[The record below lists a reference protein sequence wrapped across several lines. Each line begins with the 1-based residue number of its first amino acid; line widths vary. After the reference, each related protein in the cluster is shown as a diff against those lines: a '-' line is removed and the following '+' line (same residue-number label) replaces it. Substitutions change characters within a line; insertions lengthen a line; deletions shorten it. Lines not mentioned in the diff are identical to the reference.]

1 VDTANSVG
9 QYTSIAIDSS
19 GNPWISYY
27 DSTNGGLRVGKYV
40 GTGGTGCASS
50 AWTCTAVVTGNST
63 GLYSSIAFDASGT
76 PWVSYDSLIS
86 NSMSIAHYVGSSGT
100 GCAVATWTCVTPDV
114 QGQYTSIAF
123 DASGSA
129 WISNYDV
136 GFGDLKIAKLFMPP
150 GPLTAIDLYT
160 YPGRNAPRSDGR
172 WHLDNGYA
180 PRATS
185 GNCTATTDS
194 LGFCGVAAND
204 GSFDSLTGTH
214 TRLIY
219 NYAAQ
224 SNSPGSIPTI
234 TWSGRSNVAPSTA
247 GTVGDLVMQLYNFT
261 IGTWDTVATD
271 SSSSNCS
278 TANCTLKYQYNSKG
292 ASHIDYYQN
301 VSNNFNIY
309 ARVWQ
314 YENSS
319 SETLKT
325 DYFYI
330 AFDNTGNRLYLGKR
344 FINGV
349 KTNLVP

>member
-1 VDTANSVG
+1 L
-9 QYTSIAIDSS
+9 
-19 GNPWISYY
+19 
-27 DSTNGGLRVGKYV
+27 GGA
-40 GTGGTGCASS
+40 TTGTGCASS
-50 AWTCTAVVTGNST
+50 AWNC
-63 GLYSSIAFDASGT
+63 
-76 PWVSYDSLIS
+76 VSVDTT
-86 NSMSIAHYVGSSGT
+86 N
-100 GCAVATWTCVTPDV
+100 DV
-114 QGQYTSIAF
+114 GQYTSIAF
-123 DASGSA
+123 DSSGSP
-129 WISNYDV
+129 WISYYRT
-136 GFGDLKIAKLFMPP
+136 GIGGLMFAKLDMPP
-150 GPLTAIDLYT
+150 GPLTATDLYT
-160 YPGRNAPRSDGR
+160 YNGRNAPRGDGK

-185 GNCTATTDS
+185 GSCTATTDS
-194 LGFCGVAAND
+194 LGFCGVGAND
-204 GSFDSLTGTH
+204 GSFDSLTGTN

-234 TWSGRSNVAPSTA
+234 TWSGRSNVAPNTA
-247 GTVGDLVMQLYNFT
+247 GTGGDLVMQLYNFT
-261 IGTWDTVATD
+261 NGTWDTVATD

-278 TANCTLKYQYNSKG
+278 TANCTLKYHYNSKG

-301 VSNNFNIY
+301 VSNSFNIY

-325 DYFYI
+325 DYFNI